1 MNERL
6 RWLRNNLKSQNI
18 QGMIISNPINIK
30 YLTNINAEGILLMTL
45 RENVY
50 ITDDRYIEDVKRT
63 LTVEDEIVV
72 TNVRNVSL
80 EDYEN
85 FFMFCENVGFEEN
98 YVTYAKYKEYM
109 RKYKINDFVETE
121 GIIEK
126 QRLVKDE
133 VEIDNIKKACE
144 ITDRCFTHLL
154 SYIKKGMTEK
164 QIAEEVEKFFKQ
176 NGASGTSFDTIIAS
190 GDNSSIPHAVPSDR
204 IIQSGDIITIDMG
217 CKYNGYCSDMTRTI
231 FVDSVNEYVKGVY
244 DLVRKNQELAITEM
258 HEGANIKNITK
269 MVECNFRLHDCELVH
284 ALGHGVGLEI
294 HEDPIIS
301 SRNEKMLKA
310 GMVITDE
317 PGIYLPGKFGV
328 RIEDTVLITETGCE
342 VLTKSNKDYCVI

>member
-6 RWLRNNLKSQNI
+6 RWLRNNLKSQSI

-30 YLTNINAEGILLMTL
+30 YLTNISAEGILLMTL

-50 ITDDRYIEDVKRT
+50 ITDDRYIEEVKRT
-63 LTVEDEIVV
+63 LTVDDEIVV
-72 TNVRNVSL
+72 TNARNVSA

-98 YVTYAKYKEYM
+98 YVTYAKYKEIM
-109 RKYKINDFVETE
+109 QKYKINDLIETE

-126 QRLVKDE
+126 QRLIKDE
-133 VEIDNIKKACE
+133 EEIINIKKACE
-144 ITDRCFTHLL
+144 ITDNCFTHLL

-164 QIAEEVEKFFKQ
+164 QIAEEVEKFFKT

-190 GDNSSIPHAVPSDR
+190 GENSSIPHAVPGDR
-204 IIQSGDIITIDMG
+204 TIKSGDIITIDMG

-231 FVDSVNEYVKGVY
+231 FVDYVDEYIKEVY
-244 DLVRKNQELAITEM
+244 DLVRKNQELALSEM
-258 HEGANIKNITK
+258 QDGANIKNITK
-269 MVECNFRLHDCELVH
+269 MVECNFNLHDQELVH

-301 SRNEKMLKA
+301 SRNERNLKA
-310 GMVITDE
+310 GMVVTDE

-328 RIEDTVLITETGCE
+328 RIEDTVLITEAGSET
-342 VLTKSNKDYCVI
+342 LTKSSKEYCVI